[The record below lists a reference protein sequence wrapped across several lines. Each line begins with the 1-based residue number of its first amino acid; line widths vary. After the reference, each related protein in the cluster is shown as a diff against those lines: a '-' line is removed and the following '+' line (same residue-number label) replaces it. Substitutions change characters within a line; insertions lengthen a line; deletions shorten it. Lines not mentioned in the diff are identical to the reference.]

1 MAKSP
6 KSAIRSITQW
16 RRWTPERARAAL
28 DAARESGV
36 PLREFAERHGL
47 VFQRLERWRRQ
58 LGDEG
63 GTAPGFVEVSP
74 ALEVREARPFEIVLR
89 NGRVLRVDAKFDEE
103 GLRRLLAVVDEAP
116 C

>member
-1 MAKSP
+1 MAKSQR
-6 KSAIRSITQW
+6 SSIGSITQW

-28 DAARESGV
+28 EAARESGV
-36 PLREFAERHGL
+36 SLREFAERHGL
-47 VFQRLERWRRQ
+47 ALQRLERWRRQ
-58 LGDEG
+58 LGDGG
-63 GTAPGFVEVSP
+63 GTAPGFLEVSP
-74 ALEVREARPFEIVLR
+74 AIDVREARPFEIVLR